1 MKIPSSP
8 EAIAPD
14 HNESSTGGQE
24 QCKPMEIPSS
34 SFSSS
39 PEAIAPK
46 HNEASAGT
54 LGIPT
59 LESRPI
65 VPDAKGLPDE
75 AILLRLNQ
83 LEGHIV
89 RLKRKVEEHEG
100 EIAWLKK
107 RCMVPEAQ
115 NPFAYSEI
123 TWF

>member
-1 MKIPSSP
+1 
-8 EAIAPD
+8 
-14 HNESSTGGQE
+14 
-24 QCKPMEIPSS
+24 MEIPSS

-83 LEGHIV
+83 LEGQVNVLLAQNSVYVANIV
-89 RLKRKVEEHEG
+89 RLKRKVEEHDG
-100 EIAWLKK
+100 KIAWLKK

>member
-8 EAIAPD
+8 
-14 HNESSTGGQE
+14 STGAQE
-24 QCKPMEIPSS
+24 QCKSMENPSS
-34 SFSSS
+34 SSSSS
-39 PEAIAPK
+39 PEAIATPE
-46 HNEASAGT
+46 HNESSAGV
-54 LGIPT
+54 LSIPT
-59 LESRPI
+59 LESRPF

-89 RLKRKVEEHEG
+89 RLKRKVEEHDG
-100 EIAWLKK
+100 KIAWLKK

-115 NPFAYSEI
+115 NPFAYPEI